1 MGLGVLEF
9 SEGGAANAEF
19 GSFLFALVSPA
30 AAALNAGLLNG
41 NRFFQIRV
49 GFAPCDTTRRATQSS
64 DRSNNITVSQI

>member
-9 SEGGAANAEF
+9 GGGGAANAEF
-19 GSFLFALVSPA
+19 GSFPFVLVNPA

-49 GFAPCDTTRRATQSS
+49 GFAPCDTTSRATQSS
-64 DRSNNITVSQI
+64 DRPNYITVLQ